1 MRVKPYFAI
10 AMSLS
15 LFFFFTSFFSF
26 FVSFYFTPPPIEGLF
41 ENSNL
46 IMRIHSFASRPFWK
60 THSFVSYKVK
70 VRFVICIYEFSV
82 SKKNLNCH
90 SSPYFYIDL
99 RLGILFQRRRELG
112 WQSKRCQ
119 TGKYDS
125 FLLFL
130 RPSALMAVHSDLS
143 CICTL
148 VSASAKN

>member
-15 LFFFFTSFFSF
+15 LFFFFTSFSF

-41 ENSNL
+41 ANSNL
-46 IMRIHSFASRPFWK
+46 IMRIHSFASRPCWK

-82 SKKNLNCH
+82 SKENLNCH

-99 RLGILFQRRRELG
+99 RLGILLQRRRELG
-112 WQSKRCQ
+112 WRSKDAKQEYTIPSYFFC
-119 TGKYDS
+119 G
-125 FLLFL
+125 L
-130 RPSALMAVHSDLS
+130 RRLVVHSDLS